1 VINTLTEKE
10 KKVLVN
16 FLGGLNYYEVM
27 ALLNKQHQDKDEKEL
42 TELYDEL
49 SMVILKVMR

>member
-1 VINTLTEKE
+1 MNTLTEKE